1 MIRKRYADHFSI
13 SFQFSL
19 ALDAICH
26 SIDLDC
32 KTTPLLMSPSN
43 SGNTQTYTSPNQPSS
58 GGHPELSVT
67 AASTYHGLV
76 QSSHSG
82 VTPDSNPL
90 LSDESSIDQAKINL
104 LRLLVTKYTI
114 AFPHRPI
121 VLHPRKDDG
130 DVVLVTGTTGMFGC
144 HILAQL
150 SLDPSVRLVYALNRA
165 SNGLVE
171 RHLESIKLQGLL
183 AECLTSPKFR
193 IIGTDISQ
201 PNLGLSPELYEEV
214 RSFAFCSGSY

>member
-1 MIRKRYADHFSI
+1 MHTFIKARDGRVRDG
-13 SFQFSL
+13 
-19 ALDAICH
+19 
-26 SIDLDC
+26 
-32 KTTPLLMSPSN
+32 PN
-43 SGNTQTYTSPNQPSS
+43 SHHQPD
-58 GGHPELSVT
+58 
-67 AASTYHGLV
+67 
-76 QSSHSG
+76 QSK
-82 VTPDSNPL
+82 V
-90 LSDESSIDQAKINL
+90 EM
-104 LRLLVTKYTI
+104 LRSYLQKYT
-114 AFPHRPI
+114 ANFPSRPTE
-121 VLHPRKDDG
+121 LHPRTAAG

-165 SNGLVE
+165 STGLVE
-171 RHLESIKLQGLL
+171 RHLESIKSQGLL